1 MGSDSRVGVN
11 EKAAGFGAD
20 SIEQTMRER
29 IRETIEQLV
38 EEELEAA
45 LGAANSQRVGAQR
58 TGYRHGE
65 RERTLTTSLGPATFA
80 MPRARVSDRD
90 GRGRECEA
98 LWRRVTSGAPNA
110 SVRLDPG
117 QTKNKERPAPLP
129 TNRSPSRPRGSVAR
143 APSRVPGLA
152 ARVPPRRRANL
163 ELLQGVG

>member
-20 SIEQTMRER
+20 SIEQAMRER

-58 TGYRHGE
+58 TGYRHGK

-90 GRGRECEA
+90 ERGREWRSVVVPRYERRTERIDEA
-98 LWRRVTSGAPNA
+98 ILGIYLSGTGGEGSRRFRPQVEASIEGRGDESRRSG
-110 SVRLDPG
+110 
-117 QTKNKERPAPLP
+117 
-129 TNRSPSRPRGSVAR
+129 
-143 APSRVPGLA
+143 
-152 ARVPPRRRANL
+152 
-163 ELLQGVG
+163 